1 MAQDR
6 RSNYE
11 TWREDWRKR
20 FLSMDH
26 AALLRKL
33 PFLRQEQG
41 MILTPYFNTLCG
53 VSLTDGTLH
62 APESLSLMDEMN
74 IYTLFWYAKDGARL
88 TSEFV
93 PFSQLKDASPYGPAF
108 QRGNLAPLAAA
119 FAGHGSLLEKALLT
133 LNGRKLPTGDVGY
146 EIRPFP
152 CVPMRVLF
160 WDGDEEFPA
169 QANLLF
175 DRSATDFIHVESVV
189 SIASEGARRLARF
202 AELSSMIE

>member
-1 MAQDR
+1 MAQNK

-33 PFLRQEQG
+33 PFLKQEEDS
-41 MILTPYFNTLCG
+41 IVTPYFDSICS
-53 VSLTDGTLH
+53 VSLIDGTIH
-62 APESLSLMDEMN
+62 GPEPLSLMDEMN
-74 IYTLFWYAKDGARL
+74 IYTLFWYAKAEARL
-88 TSEFV
+88 TGEFV

-108 QRGNLAPLAAA
+108 QRGNLEPLAAA
-119 FAGHGSLLEKALLT
+119 FAGHGDLLEKALLAMH
-133 LNGRKLPTGDVGY
+133 GKKLPTGDVGY

-152 CVPMRVLF
+152 CIPMRVLF

-189 SIASEGARRLARF
+189 SIASEGARRLARL
-202 AELSSMIE
+202 AELSSK